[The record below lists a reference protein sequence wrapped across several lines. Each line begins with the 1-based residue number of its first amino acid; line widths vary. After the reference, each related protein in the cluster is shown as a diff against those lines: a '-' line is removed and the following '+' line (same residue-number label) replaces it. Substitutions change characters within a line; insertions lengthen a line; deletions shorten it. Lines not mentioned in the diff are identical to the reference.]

1 MASKDRILRLKEE
14 TRVNILDASLQIVK
28 QEGWNALSMR

>member
-14 TRVNILDASLQIVK
+14 TRVNILEA
-28 QEGWNALSMR
+28 ALILLKKKDGRP